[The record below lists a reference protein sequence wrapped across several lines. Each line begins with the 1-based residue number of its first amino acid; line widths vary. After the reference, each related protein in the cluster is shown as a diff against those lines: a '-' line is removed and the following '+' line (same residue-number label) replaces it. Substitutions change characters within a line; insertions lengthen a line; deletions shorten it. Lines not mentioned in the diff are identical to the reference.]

1 MVAFLQPPP
10 SLSTNAHRC
19 FLFRHKQLFRRPSF
33 KTFLA
38 AKSCSL
44 NEAPLPRQRDMAL
57 GRFAVAQEGGDEKLV
72 APLKRRVL
80 HSWITLLTVNDPY
93 GEVLLVEFG
102 TNAHSFWQR
111 DMALGRFA
119 VAQEGGDELLEKFR
133 VLEASQ
139 VFLTTQSKIVA
150 Q

>member
-1 MVAFLQPPP
+1 
-10 SLSTNAHRC
+10 
-19 FLFRHKQLFRRPSF
+19 
-33 KTFLA
+33 
-38 AKSCSL
+38 
-44 NEAPLPRQRDMAL
+44 MAL

-150 Q
+150 QRKLHCQDRLSGALPR